1 MECASAILNNV
12 VARWV
17 HSGVASQPG
26 GGSAAYRVRLRRLL
40 LVAREQAAGP
50 LPPDRPT
57 ICLLHTNGTA
67 LLNMQDRKDRPR
79 NPVCV
84 WLLQVWNP
92 ESLTPFGSVQTR
104 AAMVQRIAQTM
115 RAFRMHLGEQWA
127 PLWLSLHKSVQKML
141 VETYQMTAE

>member
-1 MECASAILNNV
+1 MVLQAN
-12 VARWV
+12 
-17 HSGVASQPG
+17 P
-26 GGSAAYRVRLRRLL
+26 AAAAPHIGFACDVFCSWHVSKLQVRCP
-40 LVAREQAAGP
+40 QT
-50 LPPDRPT
+50 DRP
-57 ICLLHTNGTA
+57 ICLLHTNRTA